1 MTSTEPK
8 ATPRS
13 LNSSDAV
20 IENGSDAGR
29 ASTEDSEAGSSSVRD
44 FVTTFSWISTQLRH
58 SVGLG
63 RLGFI
68 SFLGLVGSI
77 AMVLLGLSMLL
88 IIQIAAP
95 GDSINFRGLK
105 LPEVSI
111 PTLIALIL
119 GGGSVGAYTFYRS
132 EQEASRAAIDLGEDL
147 REQLVADLSRPMS
160 RGWQSAAD
168 GPPKQVLLQVLVSGV
183 REITMA
189 AREVVRL
196 VGPVAM
202 LVAGFAILI
211 YIDVIA
217 FLMMLPVLALFALP
231 LYKVNKSVSELNA
244 SLDESQN
251 QAKDLVSKSIDAMI
265 EGSEDGRMRGTAS
278 LRQGDQITH
287 DRMLQP
293 VRMRSMTLVL
303 AAALLSVVLVIFLIR
318 RPPGGDIPFF
328 RFYAFIIT
336 IRLMVMAGQ
345 RVSAAFLQVTRRSPA
360 VAKYCE
366 LREIIKNYRNE
377 RIERSQAEP
386 LGDSIT
392 FLPNND
398 VPITIGKW
406 QTMIVLVPKPPTRA
420 TSDEVLVALEHNL
433 DQQGQPT
440 ELLGSSRTE
449 VSGQVGTQSESYVAS
464 DKPGF
469 NDAFPILV
477 AVQADASEA
486 VLASEAKFTIVVTQM
501 PKAAWDKTLIEWQHL
516 VTGVLVY
523 AEGEILLGGSLEWAR
538 DNKDE
543 ILRALGREKK

>member
-20 IENGSDAGR
+20 IENGSDAGQ

-433 DQQGQPT
+433 DRQGQPT